1 MSNKKE
7 SILILFSARKQ
18 ETPNTFFFEKK
29 FSLIY
34 NTKILYISDYL
45 RDNNFTISKKINN
58 ILKEEKISIV
68 LFQGDGLS
76 IMDINFINSINN
88 NVKKGMLVWD
98 DMMYHDRNRITA
110 SACDFVLSGCPLS
123 VFKFQELGY
132 QALWIP
138 VESNGDIF
146 KELNEKKIYDVLFF
160 GRQKNNRQKYI
171 KFLKENNI
179 KILEC
184 GPHDD
189 ISNTFEKLNKLI
201 NQSKIVLN
209 FTEQD
214 NTKYNYNPL
223 SNFKYHYCIKGRVY
237 FTGLSGTLCIS
248 EYNPA
253 AELIFKNNE
262 LPYFNNE
269 KECLDLIIKYITDN
283 SNLDYAT
290 DKYKKKCLEFEDK
303 NYMKIVKVFLQ
314 NLSLNRDKPY
324 INIPYWYE
332 YTFFKKNI
340 LTRFKQNKFFSFFSQ
355 VFISLFTNNYK
366 NKTLLPVVFILTL
379 LSSIIF
385 LFKFPF
391 SRKKYEKN

>member
-1 MSNKKE
+1 MSNIKE
-7 SILILFSARKQ
+7 SILILFSERKQ

-160 GRQKNNRQKYI
+160 GRQKN
-171 KFLKENNI
+171 F
-179 KILEC
+179 
-184 GPHDD
+184 
-189 ISNTFEKLNKLI
+189 
-201 NQSKIVLN
+201 
-209 FTEQD
+209 
-214 NTKYNYNPL
+214 
-223 SNFKYHYCIKGRVY
+223 
-237 FTGLSGTLCIS
+237 
-248 EYNPA
+248 
-253 AELIFKNNE
+253 
-262 LPYFNNE
+262 
-269 KECLDLIIKYITDN
+269 
-283 SNLDYAT
+283 
-290 DKYKKKCLEFEDK
+290 
-303 NYMKIVKVFLQ
+303 
-314 NLSLNRDKPY
+314 
-324 INIPYWYE
+324 
-332 YTFFKKNI
+332 
-340 LTRFKQNKFFSFFSQ
+340 
-355 VFISLFTNNYK
+355 
-366 NKTLLPVVFILTL
+366 
-379 LSSIIF
+379 
-385 LFKFPF
+385 
-391 SRKKYEKN
+391 